1 MKPKTLALALWL
13 VLFSTLAINAQESS
27 ETASLEGVNET
38 TSTSRIK
45 YNPSGVNLEIVDDK
59 LLLHFKNRMANL
71 RCEVIN
77 KKGELLL
84 VTRAKSSQYSTLDI
98 SGLKSGTYFVRV
110 RFYDGTLK
118 EFLKFSKK

>member
-1 MKPKTLALALWL
+1 MKPKTLALALLL

-27 ETASLEGVNET
+27 EIASLEGVNEISS
-38 TSTSRIK
+38 TSTIK

-59 LLLHFKNRMANL
+59 LFLYFKNRMSNL

-110 RFYDGTLK
+110 RLYDGTLK